1 MTRVM
6 FCHPRPCAANPA
18 TRMAQM
24 PCFVC
29 PASVAAPADNG

>member
-24 PCFVC
+24 PCFIC
-29 PASVAAPADNG
+29 PTTVPDEG

>member
-6 FCHPRPCAANPA
+6 FCHPAPCAANPA

-24 PCFVC
+24 PCFIC
-29 PASVAAPADNG
+29 PAIPPAPSGG